1 MQPSVVLAV
10 TVIAEVVSD
19 NIRAVYL
26 PFSFRLI
33 NMKEILCSQI
43 TDTIKELCIKANK
56 ILPDDLVCRIKNGYE
71 NEENDLPKSV
81 MSDLLNNLDCA
92 KELNIPICQDTGMA
106 VIFAEIGQDV
116 HIVGGDFEDAVNEGV
131 RQGYVDGLLRKS
143 IVKDPLDRV
152 NTNDNTPAVI
162 HTRIVTGEN
171 IKITVAPKGF
181 GSENMSRIKMFTP
194 SATKKDIMDFVVETV
209 KISGG
214 NPCPPIV
221 LGVGNGG
228 DFEYCAYLSK
238 KALCRDT
245 NERNSNPFY
254 MEMEKELLEQVN
266 KTNIGPQGFGG
277 NTTALAVNIETAPT
291 HIAGL
296 PVAVNVGCHVTRHAS
311 AIL

>member
-1 MQPSVVLAV
+1 
-10 TVIAEVVSD
+10 
-19 NIRAVYL
+19 
-26 PFSFRLI
+26 
-33 NMKEILCSQI
+33 MKEILCSQI
-43 TDTIKELCIKANK
+43 TDTIKELCITANK

-131 RQGYVDGLLRKS
+131 RQGYIDGLLRKS

-194 SATKKDIMDFVVETV
+194 SATKKDIMDFVIETV
-209 KISGG
+209 KIAGG

-221 LGVGNGG
+221 LGVGIGG

-254 MEMEKELLEQVN
+254 MEMEKELLEQIN

>member
-1 MQPSVVLAV
+1 MLINEVLVA
-10 TVIAEVVSD
+10 TVIAEVV
-19 NIRAVYL
+19 NNPRAVNL
-26 PFSFRLI
+26 PFNFRLI
-33 NMKEILCSQI
+33 NMREILCSQI
-43 TDTIKELCIKANK
+43 TDTVKELCVEANK
-56 ILPDDLVCRIKNGYE
+56 TLPSDLVCRIKTGYE
-71 NEENDLPKSV
+71 AEEKDLPKNV
-81 MSDLLNNLDCA
+81 MSDLLQNLDCA

-106 VIFAEIGQDV
+106 VVFAEIGQDV
-116 HIVGGDFEDAVNEGV
+116 HITGGNFEDAVNEGV
-131 RQGYVDGLLRKS
+131 RQGYVDGFLRKS
-143 IVKDPLDRV
+143 IVSDPLERV

-162 HTRIVTGEN
+162 HTKIVAGEN

-209 KISGG
+209 KIAGG

-221 LGVGNGG
+221 LGVGIGG

-245 NERNSNPFY
+245 AIRNANPFY
-254 MEMEKELLEQVN
+254 SEMEEDLLRIINE
-266 KTNIGPQGFGG
+266 TNIGPQGFGG

-296 PVAVNVGCHVTRHAS
+296 PVAVNVGCHVTRHKTAV
-311 AIL
+311 L